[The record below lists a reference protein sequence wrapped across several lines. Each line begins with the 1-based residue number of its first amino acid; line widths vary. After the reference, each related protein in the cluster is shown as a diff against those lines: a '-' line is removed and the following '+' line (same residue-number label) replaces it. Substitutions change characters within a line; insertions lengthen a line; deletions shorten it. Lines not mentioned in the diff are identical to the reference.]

1 MRPYYHRD
9 QDITMATRP
18 RTSYIAHSDLVNL
31 LNLVSL
37 APSRFEQNCWT
48 STWTLQGKKATL
60 VKANYRCKI
69 CLLRHRPTFQARMLM
84 MILGHFDNDM
94 PSDLHHRRRPGIA
107 KIHCSGIKRNVHAY
121 WRYASGEF
129 VDWTEK

>member
-18 RTSYIAHSDLVNL
+18 RRSYIAHSGLVNL

-37 APSRFEQNCWT
+37 APSRFEQNCC
-48 STWTLQGKKATL
+48 TWTLQGKKATL
-60 VKANYRCKI
+60 VKANYRCKV
-69 CLLRHRPTFQARMLM
+69 CLLRHRPTFQACMLM